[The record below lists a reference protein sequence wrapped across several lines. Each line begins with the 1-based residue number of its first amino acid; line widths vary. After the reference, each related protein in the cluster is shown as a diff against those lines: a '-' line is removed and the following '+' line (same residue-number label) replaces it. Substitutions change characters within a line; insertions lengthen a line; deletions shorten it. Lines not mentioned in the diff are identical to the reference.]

1 MTINKFIKIFIINKY
16 LCNYFI
22 TIPEK
27 HLNIIELLFKIN
39 A

>member
-1 MTINKFIKIFIINKY
+1 MHKY
-16 LCNYFI
+16 LLQTNIYANYFI

-27 HLNIIELLFKIN
+27 HLNIIELLFEIN